1 MKDRD
6 FKQDVYEALDEL
18 ISSKINES
26 IHTSA
31 PGKIGNITD
40 NFTAE
45 VKPDLEVTTDDG
57 EKIPY
62 PNLSGAKVLM
72 PCGAGGTIGFAFPV
86 KSGDGCILL
95 FSEGGTGSDLKF
107 DLSNSLLLPGL
118 CGSSGEQ
125 TKRSGTEDAAI
136 MYAPTATITVKKDC
150 IELKK
155 NETTVKITDSSIDI
169 TGDVAVKGTV
179 QVNGNV
185 TISGTLTLGGIV
197 MNSHTHAGVHGPTS
211 GPQ

>member
-1 MKDRD
+1 MQD
-6 FKQDVYEALDEL
+6 FSQDVYEALDEM
-18 ISSKINES
+18 IASKINES
-26 IHTSA
+26 VHTVA
-31 PGKIGNITD
+31 PGKIGGIID
-40 NFTAE
+40 NFTAD

-86 KSGDGCILL
+86 KNGDGCVSL

-107 DLSNSLLLPGL
+107 DLSNALLVPGL
-118 CGSSGEQ
+118 CESSGEQ

-136 MYAPTATITVKKDC
+136 VYAPTATITVKKDC

-155 NETTVKITDSSIDI
+155 SGTTVKMTDNSIDI
-169 TGDVAVKGTV
+169 TGNIVLNGNV
-179 QVNGNV
+179 QIAGNV

-197 MNSHTHAGVHGPTS
+197 MNTHTHHGIHGQTG
-211 GPQ
+211 GPE

>member
-86 KSGDGCILL
+86 KSGDGCISL

-136 MYAPTATITVKKDC
+136 MYAPTATITVKK
-150 IELKK
+150 
-155 NETTVKITDSSIDI
+155 T
-169 TGDVAVKGTV
+169 A
-179 QVNGNV
+179 
-185 TISGTLTLGGIV
+185 
-197 MNSHTHAGVHGPTS
+197 
-211 GPQ
+211 

>member
-86 KSGDGCILL
+86 KSGDGCISL

-107 DLSNSLLLPGL
+107 DLSNALLLPGL

-155 NETTVKITDSSIDI
+155 NGTTVKITDSSIDI

>member
-1 MKDRD
+1 
-6 FKQDVYEALDEL
+6 
-18 ISSKINES
+18 
-26 IHTSA
+26 
-31 PGKIGNITD
+31 
-40 NFTAE
+40 
-45 VKPDLEVTTDDG
+45 
-57 EKIPY
+57 
-62 PNLSGAKVLM
+62 
-72 PCGAGGTIGFAFPV
+72 
-86 KSGDGCILL
+86 
-95 FSEGGTGSDLKF
+95 
-107 DLSNSLLLPGL
+107 
-118 CGSSGEQ
+118 
-125 TKRSGTEDAAI
+125 

-155 NETTVKITDSSIDI
+155 NGTTVKITDSSIDI

>member
-1 MKDRD
+1 MDE
-6 FKQDVYEALDEL
+6 FSQDVYEALDDM

-26 IHTSA
+26 IHTAA
-31 PGKIGNITD
+31 PGKIGKITD
-40 NFTAE
+40 NFTAD

-57 EKIPY
+57 ERIPY

-86 KSGDGCILL
+86 KSGDGCVSL

-107 DLSNSLLLPGL
+107 DLSNALLIPGL

-136 MYAPTATITVKKDC
+136 MYAPGATVTVKKDC

-155 NETTVKITDSSIDI
+155 NGTVIKMTDGSIDI
-169 TGDVAVKGTV
+169 TGDISMKGSI
-179 QVNGNV
+179 QISGNV

-197 MNSHTHAGVHGPTS
+197 MNTHTHHGIHGQTG
-211 GPQ
+211 GPE